1 MESRAQLECLSC
13 GHVRKD
19 GNECPR
25 CHYVGWALVE
35 DLNERVRRLLR
46 ERPLDRRRLHTV

>member
-13 GHVRKD
+13 GHVREG

-35 DLNERVRRLLR
+35 DLTERVRRLLR
-46 ERPLDRRRLHTV
+46 ERPLDRRTLRAL